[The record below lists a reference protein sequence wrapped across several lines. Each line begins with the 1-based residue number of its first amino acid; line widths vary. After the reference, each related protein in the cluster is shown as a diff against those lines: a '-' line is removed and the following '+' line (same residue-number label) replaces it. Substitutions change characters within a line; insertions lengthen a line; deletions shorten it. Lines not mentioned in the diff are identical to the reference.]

1 LTWHPAERP
10 LDNQPLQWTGPTSGI
25 LVNCESSAL
34 PAIERQSVMRLKGSK
49 LSLALFAVA
58 VVTTVA
64 FLLSTILAF
73 GAATHR
79 SPSLSWNAST
89 SGYGL
94 VQVGAYRGQI
104 HIVIDFATP
113 GARGRVLPS
122 RTWHAGIEYLPGI
135 SVDLRKTPRRI
146 SKLGFDAFL
155 IQSGTYFSVG
165 VFGLYPT
172 LLAWF
177 FVWLCPPKKRSSQGV
192 CETCGYDMR
201 ATPDRCPECGGIPT
215 NPAVA

>member
-1 LTWHPAERP
+1 
-10 LDNQPLQWTGPTSGI
+10 
-25 LVNCESSAL
+25 
-34 PAIERQSVMRLKGSK
+34 MRLKRSK
-49 LSLALFAVA
+49 LSLALFAIA
-58 VVTTVA
+58 VVTTA
-64 FLLSTILAF
+64 ALGLSTIFAF

-79 SPSLSWNAST
+79 SPSLSWDHST

-94 VQVGAYRGQI
+94 VQVVACRGQF

-113 GARGRVLPS
+113 NTRGGVLPS
-122 RTWHAGIEYLPGI
+122 RTWHAGIRYLPGI
-135 SVDLRKTPRRI
+135 SVDLRKTDRRI

-172 LLAWF
+172 LLAWLL
-177 FVWLCPPKKRSSQGV
+177 VWLCPSKKRPSQGI

-201 ATPDRCPECGGIPT
+201 ATPDRCPECGGIPAK
-215 NPAVA
+215 PGAA

>member
-1 LTWHPAERP
+1 
-10 LDNQPLQWTGPTSGI
+10 
-25 LVNCESSAL
+25 
-34 PAIERQSVMRLKGSK
+34 MRLKRRK

-64 FLLSTILAF
+64 FVLSTVFSF

-79 SPSLSWNAST
+79 SPSLSWNRST

-94 VQVGAYRGQI
+94 VQVGAYGGQF
-104 HIVIDFATP
+104 HIVIDFAKP
-113 GARGRVLPS
+113 GTRGGVLSP
-122 RTWHAGIEYLPGI
+122 RTWHAGINYNPRI
-135 SVDLRKTPRRI
+135 SVDLRKTDRRI

-155 IQSGTYFSVG
+155 IQSGTYFSAG

-177 FVWLCPPKKRSSQGV
+177 SVWLCPPWKRGV
-192 CETCGYDMR
+192 EGHCETCGYDMR
-201 ATPDRCPECGGIPT
+201 ATPDRCPECGGVPAERPPHNQPMHRT
-215 NPAVA
+215 GPAV

>member
-1 LTWHPAERP
+1 
-10 LDNQPLQWTGPTSGI
+10 
-25 LVNCESSAL
+25 
-34 PAIERQSVMRLKGSK
+34 MRLKCGK
-49 LSLALFAVA
+49 LSLALRVLAS
-58 VVTTVA
+58 VTTTA
-64 FLLSTILAF
+64 FLLSTVVAF

-94 VQVGAYRGQI
+94 VQVAAFRGQF
-104 HIVIDFATP
+104 HIVIDFARP
-113 GARGRVLPS
+113 GARGRVLPP
-122 RTWHAGIEYLPGI
+122 RTWHAGIQYLPGV
-135 SVDLRKTPRRI
+135 SVDLRKTNRQI
-146 SKLGFDAFL
+146 SKLGIDAFL

-177 FVWLCPPKKRSSQGV
+177 LAWLCPRKKRSPQGI

-201 ATPDRCPECGGIPT
+201 ATPDRCPECGGIP
-215 NPAVA
+215 AKSIAA